1 MSDQIEWAC
10 KKCDADNSVCDCKQ
24 EPVVWSLIF
33 NNSYGVNAETTFKTK
48 DKAVD
53 YARRCGTPDSLVK
66 NPDTPIVVPLYTHP
80 SSVRRLSDNE
90 IDVSIGCTIPKYQNE
105 ITVDDLRRL
114 ANVIMDA
121 CGIPKAKVLGGE

>member
-80 SSVRRLSDNE
+80 ASVRRLSDSEMRKLIYDNDYSHSSDDNIIEAFNE
-90 IDVSIGCTIPKYQNE
+90 
-105 ITVDDLRRL
+105 L
-114 ANVIMDA
+114 MDA
-121 CGIPKAKVLGGE
+121 CGIPKAKMLGGE